1 MLAALSRGALNL
13 LLPPLCACCDATV
26 AGDGQLCAGCFQ
38 QMAFISEPA
47 CQRCG
52 LPFGSLEAAG
62 PARICDD
69 CATAPP
75 PWRQARAALL
85 YDDPAKRLILPLKHD
100 DRGENA
106 AVLALHMQRAG
117 AALLGRADLLVPVP
131 LHRWRLLRRRYNQA
145 AFLAHAVARRAG
157 RHVLADAL
165 RRVQATAPLG
175 GLNAAERR
183 LVLEDSIEIRP
194 ARREAVRGRSI
205 LLIDDV
211 LTTGATAG
219 ACTRALLDAG
229 AANVDVLVASRV
241 PNPRWRTESDENDA
255 ED

>member
-1 MLAALSRGALNL
+1 MSRAALDLV
-13 LLPPLCACCDATV
+13 LPPLCACCDDPV
-26 AGDGQLCAGCFQ
+26 AAPGQLCAPCFQ
-38 QMAFISEPA
+38 KLAFISEPA

-52 LPFGSLEAAG
+52 LPFGSTEAAG
-62 PARICDD
+62 PTRTCRT
-69 CATAPP
+69 CAETPP
-75 PWRQARAALL
+75 PWRHARAALV
-85 YDDPAKRLILPLKHD
+85 YDDTTKSLILPLKHT

-117 AALLGRADLLVPVP
+117 ARLLAGADFLVPVP

-145 AFLAHAVARRAG
+145 AFLAHALGRRSKMP
-157 RHVLADAL
+157 VLPDAL
-165 RRVQATAPLG
+165 RRLYATTPLG
-175 GLNAAERR
+175 ALTAAERH
-183 LVLEDSIEIRP
+183 LALEDAIDVRP
-194 ARREAVRGRSI
+194 SRRALVAGRTI

-219 ACTRALLDAG
+219 TCATALLDAG

-241 PNPRWRTESDENDA
+241 PNPRMRTEPDENDA